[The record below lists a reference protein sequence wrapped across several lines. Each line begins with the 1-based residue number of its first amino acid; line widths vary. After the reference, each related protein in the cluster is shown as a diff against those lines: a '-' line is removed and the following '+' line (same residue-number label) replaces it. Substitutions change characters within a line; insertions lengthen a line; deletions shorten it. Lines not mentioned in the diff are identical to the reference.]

1 MSESNNN
8 NNNKTEELTMDVAA
22 TTSNTVPTSTNF
34 RAIFN
39 TSQNKA
45 RINKLP
51 SIKKPKLVYK
61 SGIILE
67 TSDHNIYKIKRIIC
81 HIEKG
86 KKPDKNDQFENWR
99 AERENRAWQE
109 AKIYML
115 PQMPSD
121 EDEKNV

>member
-8 NNNKTEELTMDVAA
+8 SNNKTEELTMDVAA

-61 SGIILE
+61 SGIIR
-67 TSDHNIYKIKRIIC
+67 N
-81 HIEKG
+81 
-86 KKPDKNDQFENWR
+86 
-99 AERENRAWQE
+99 
-109 AKIYML
+109 
-115 PQMPSD
+115 
-121 EDEKNV
+121 

>member
-8 NNNKTEELTMDVAA
+8 NNNKNKTEELKLTMDVAA

-67 TSDHNIYKIKRIIC
+67 TSGLKI
-81 HIEKG
+81 
-86 KKPDKNDQFENWR
+86 
-99 AERENRAWQE
+99 
-109 AKIYML
+109 
-115 PQMPSD
+115 
-121 EDEKNV
+121 

>member
-8 NNNKTEELTMDVAA
+8 NNNNNNNNITMDVAA
-22 TTSNTVPTSTNF
+22 TSNTVPTSNSF

-61 SGIILE
+61 SGIIR
-67 TSDHNIYKIKRIIC
+67 N
-81 HIEKG
+81 
-86 KKPDKNDQFENWR
+86 Q
-99 AERENRAWQE
+99 
-109 AKIYML
+109 
-115 PQMPSD
+115 
-121 EDEKNV
+121 